1 MYKKY
6 ALMMMAVAV
15 IIPISVYAVD
25 QVYIEIAAKER
36 LQEIIDKLHADIAK
50 EDNAEEIERLEK
62 LLAGA
67 MDFKNATQIAEQ
79 LSTATGGEQEQLLAH
94 LKEAEVK
101 LREHA
106 GNRTAHTVIV
116 PEEQNNSTQENN
128 PMGDIST
135 QSAWIQNAYATN
147 EGSGRF

>member
-1 MYKKY
+1 
-6 ALMMMAVAV
+6 MMMAVAV

-79 LSTATGGEQEQLLAH
+79 LSTVTGGEQEQLLAH
-94 LKEAEVK
+94 LKEAEAK

-128 PMGDIST
+128 PMGDTST

>member
-6 ALMMMAVAV
+6 ALMMTAVAV

-50 EDNAEEIERLEK
+50 EDNTEEIERLEK

-135 QSAWIQNAYATN
+135 QSSWIQNAYATN

>member
-36 LQEIIDKLHADIAK
+36 LQELIDKLHADIAK
-50 EDNAEEIERLEK
+50 GGNAGEIERLEK

-67 MDFKNATQIAEQ
+67 MDLKNATQIAEQ

-94 LKEAEVK
+94 LKEAEAK

-106 GNRTAHTVIV
+106 GSRTAHTVIV

-128 PMGDIST
+128 PMGYIST

-147 EGSGRF
+147 EDSGRF